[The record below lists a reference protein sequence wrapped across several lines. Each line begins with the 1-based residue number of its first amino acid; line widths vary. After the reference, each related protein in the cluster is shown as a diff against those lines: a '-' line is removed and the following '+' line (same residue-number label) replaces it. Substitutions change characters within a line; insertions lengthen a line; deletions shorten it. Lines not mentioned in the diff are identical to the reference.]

1 LTALTL
7 LLADQTAFIQPDFD
21 AELIPLG
28 LATVGVDV
36 ANARH
41 GPLVLAPRRLLWCTA
56 GRIACPAVFLTLI
69 SVLEIA
75 HHVGTKSLRISVLE
89 IAQHV
94 GSRNPRISVIEIAQ
108 HVGSENLRISV
119 IEIAQHVGS
128 ENLRVSKLEITHDV
142 GRSERVNTSPFVTT
156 DAHTGQNSQPEENRS
171 SKIAHE

>member
-94 GSRNPRISVIEIAQ
+94 GS
-108 HVGSENLRISV
+108 
-119 IEIAQHVGS
+119 